1 MVFINLVK
9 TIIED
14 GGMIKPI
21 YIDNKDSGGTGL
33 CNASIFSIG
42 KFHSFAILFLICD

>member
-21 YIDNKDSGGTGL
+21 YIDNKDSN
-33 CNASIFSIG
+33 CENARD
-42 KFHSFAILFLICD
+42 C